1 LVLFIANSSTRL
13 AEVQNRKLGNQRCHK
28 QKRKQES
35 HRVSYFLSFTFQCA
49 VDNGKLFFVCLV
61 PHGFLARQANF
72 PLPVDLEHLDEHLIP
87 FFQLIGH
94 FFEPLV
100 GYLGYMK

>member
-13 AEVQNRKLGNQRCHK
+13 AEVRTVNWTTSVVTNKKGNR
-28 QKRKQES
+28 ES